1 MKIGKF
7 NINMEQSTPEEKE
20 IKKQYKT
27 EKRKIRFKY
36 RLIGIGI
43 CLVVVVILAGLGV
56 IGDSKSKTDKLGLRS
71 NQGYTDAVKN
81 GVDKDNSREIG
92 VHNKNFLESVQKG
105 NVLDSSYTFE
115 EVFDDYFV
123 STKWRAFHDTE
134 SDVDVAEFT
143 GKCTYAN
150 KDADAVIQM
159 IVDNGHVYFPYMSV
173 NNVEI
178 SHDEINSFL
187 HDALN
192 TYIQDNV
199 HG

>member
-1 MKIGKF
+1 MKIGNFDF
-7 NINMEQSTPEEKE
+7 NVKQVSNEEKE
-20 IKKQYKT
+20 LRKQ
-27 EKRKIRFKY
+27 ERKQRRHSRIKY

-43 CLVVVVILAGLGV
+43 CLIVVFILAGLGV
-56 IGDSKSKTDKLGLRS
+56 IGDKKSKTDKLGLRS
-71 NQGYTDAVKN
+71 NPGYKEVVQN
-81 GVDKDNSREIG
+81 GVDKDNPREIA
-92 VHNKNFLESVQKG
+92 VHNKSFLESVQKG

-115 EVFDDYFV
+115 EVFNDYFV
-123 STKWRAFHDTE
+123 NPKWRAFHDTE

-150 KDADAVIQM
+150 KDADVVIQM
-159 IVDNGHVYFPYMSV
+159 IVDHGHVYFPYMSV

-178 SHDEINSFL
+178 SHDEINTFL

>member
-7 NINMEQSTPEEKE
+7 NINMDQSTSEEKE
-20 IKKQYKT
+20 IKKQYKK
-27 EKRKIRFKY
+27 EKRIIRFKY

-43 CLVVVVILAGLGV
+43 CLVIVFILAGFGV

-71 NQGYTDAVKN
+71 NPGYKDAVQN
-81 GVDKDNSREIG
+81 GVDKDNPREIA

-105 NVLDSSYTFE
+105 NVLDSSYTFK
-115 EVFDDYFV
+115 EVFDYYFV
-123 STKWRAFHDTE
+123 NPKWRAFHDTE
-134 SDVDVAEFT
+134 SDIDVVEFT

-159 IVDNGHVYFPYMSV
+159 IVDHGHVYFPYMSV
-173 NNVEI
+173 NNVQI
-178 SHDEINSFL
+178 STDEINSFL
-187 HDALN
+187 HDSLN